1 MKSLLNPQTK
11 PQNPVFW
18 RQTLLL
24 GGLSVTLLLVFFID
38 LTLGSIAIP
47 VDKILQIIVTGESG
61 NFAWNNIISQIR
73 VPQAITAVLAG
84 SALSL
89 GGLHMQTLFRNPL
102 AGPSILG
109 ITAGASLGVA
119 VVMLASGSIISIF
132 SLLNTGF
139 VGSWFIVV
147 AAILGSA
154 LVLALV
160 LIISLRIRDNII
172 VLIVGIMIGNLTIAL
187 VSIWQYFS
195 EPEQI
200 QEYLMWTF
208 GSLGGVTQKHLMVL
222 SICVGI
228 GLLGSFMLTKTL
240 NTLLLG
246 ENYAQSLG
254 LTVKRARILIILV
267 TSILAG
273 SITAFCGPIGF
284 VGIAV
289 PHLTRSLFNSSDHR
303 LLVPASAILGSIL
316 MLVCDIIA
324 KVPGSSATLPI
335 NAVTALIGAPVVILV
350 IIQRKNLRASF

>member
-1 MKSLLNPQTK
+1 MKPLANSAKHKSPLA
-11 PQNPVFW
+11 V

-24 GGLSVTLLLVFFID
+24 GGSLLVLLLVFVTD
-38 LTLGSIAIP
+38 LTLGSVSIP
-47 VDKILQIIVTGESG
+47 FKKVLLIIFTGESG
-61 NFAWNNIISQIR
+61 NFAWNNIITQIR

-119 VVMLASGSIISIF
+119 VVMLTSGTVISIF

-139 VGSWFIVV
+139 LGSWVIVT
-147 AAILGSA
+147 AAIMGAA
-154 LVLALV
+154 LVLLLV
-160 LIISLRIRDNII
+160 LVISLRIRDNII
-172 VLIVGIMIGNLTIAL
+172 VLIVGIMIGNLTVAM

-222 SICVGI
+222 SVCVGI
-228 GLLGSFMLTKTL
+228 GILGSFMLTKTL

-254 LTVKRARILIILV
+254 LTVKRARLLIILN

-303 LLVPASAILGSIL
+303 LLVPASVILGSIL
-316 MLVCDIIA
+316 MLICDIIA
-324 KVPGSSATLPI
+324 KVPGSNVTLPI

>member
-1 MKSLLNPQTK
+1 MKPFTNQGQTTNPA
-11 PQNPVFW
+11 FL
-18 RQTLLL
+18 RQTFLL
-24 GGLSVTLLLVFFID
+24 GGLLVTLLLVFIID
-38 LTLGSIAIP
+38 LTLGSVAIP
-47 VDKILQIIVTGESG
+47 VKKVLQIVFTGESG
-61 NFAWNNIISQIR
+61 NFAWNNIITQIR

-119 VVMLASGSIISIF
+119 VVMLASGSVISIF

-139 VGSWFIVV
+139 LGSWFIVV

-160 LIISLRIRDNII
+160 LVISLRIRDNIV

-187 VSIWQYFS
+187 VSVWQYFS

-208 GSLGGVTQKHLMVL
+208 GSLGGVTQKHLAVL
-222 SICVGI
+222 SICVGVGI
-228 GLLGSFMLTKTL
+228 LGSFMLTKTL
-240 NTLLLG
+240 NILLLG

-289 PHLTRSLFNSSDHR
+289 PHLTRSWFNSSDHR

-335 NAVTALIGAPVVILV
+335 NAVTALIGAPVVIFV